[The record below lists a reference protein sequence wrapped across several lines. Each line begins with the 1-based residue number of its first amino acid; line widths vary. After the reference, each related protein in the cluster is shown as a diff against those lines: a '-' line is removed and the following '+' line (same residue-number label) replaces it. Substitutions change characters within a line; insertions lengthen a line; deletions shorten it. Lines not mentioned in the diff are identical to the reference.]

1 MKQPT
6 YKVKVQRPIFPEGS
20 PALVYSKCG
29 TIPPT
34 HLPLEGPL
42 KDALGDRDKAYF
54 KCRVEGT
61 LLVILKELRH
71 QNW

>member
-6 YKVKVQRPIFPEGS
+6 YKVKVQRPVFPEGA

-54 KCRVEGT
+54 RCRVEGT